1 MCKTMYYRP
10 ELNLT
15 PAEVIDYLRK
25 SQSDD
30 PLLTVAEVLAKHES
44 ILDEWSE
51 KNLGGKVPE
60 ENKFREV
67 VSGETLKERPEIS
80 KVLRLIESPKY
91 KAVKVVDP
99 QRLTRGDL
107 EDIGRLMKLIKHTHT
122 LVITPERVYDLQD
135 EYDWNAFEA
144 ELKRGNDYLKY
155 TKKILMRGRLLSVS
169 QGNFIGSK
177 APYGY
182 RKSTVTEGRRKCPT
196 LEINE
201 DEAETVRLIFDL
213 YVNQNMGYARIC
225 NHLDNLGIKSPTG
238 ARWLPTGIRDLIAN
252 EHYTGKVRWNWRK
265 TIDVVENGEII
276 KTRPKSKVGEYLIF
290 DGKHDAIIPEALF
303 SAARE
308 KQGKNHRAKL
318 TSDVINPFASL
329 VYCKCGRAMVYRAY
343 KRTDGSEKNAPRLLC
358 GGQTV
363 CKTPSCIYDEFV
375 ERVCNALKEHIA
387 DFTLQMKNGE
397 NSTNAQKKKEISA
410 LERRLKEVE
419 ARELAQWEKQSDP
432 DPTQR
437 MPAEIFRQLNE
448 KTVKEKEN
456 IKRALRD
463 ACAGMEEAVDCEE
476 KIKRFQDALNALHDP
491 NLDAVKKNLL
501 LKSCIT
507 RIEYS
512 REPYERMKGK
522 GTRGRWNS
530 SEFEIDIKFKV

>member
-1 MCKTMYYRP
+1 MYYRP

-30 PLLTVAEVLAKHES
+30 PLLTVAEVLAKHEA

-51 KNLGGKVPE
+51 KHLGGRVPE

-67 VSGETLKERPEIS
+67 VSGETLKERPEIN

-182 RKSTVTEGRRKCPT
+182 RKTTVIEGRRKCPT

-201 DEAETVRLIFDL
+201 EEAETVRLIFDL
-213 YVNQNMGYARIC
+213 YVNQNMGYAKIC
-225 NHLDNLGIKSPTG
+225 RYLDDLG
-238 ARWLPTGIRDLIAN
+238 ARPPIGNHWSPAGMRDLIAN
-252 EHYTGKVRWNWRK
+252 EHYIGKVRWNWRK
-265 TIDVVENGEII
+265 TIDVVENGEIL
-276 KTRPKSKVGEYLIF
+276 KTRPKSKAGEYLVF
-290 DGKHDAIIPEALF
+290 DGKHEAIVSESLF
-303 SAARE
+303 SAAQE
-308 KQGKNHRAKL
+308 KQGKNHRTKVADK
-318 TSDVINPFASL
+318 VINPFASL
-329 VYCKCGRAMVYRAY
+329 VYCKCGRAMIYRIY
-343 KRTDGSEKNAPRLLC
+343 KNKDGSERNAPRLLC
-358 GGQTV
+358 GGQV
-363 CKTPSCIYDEFV
+363 HCHTPSCRFDEFYG
-375 ERVCNALKEHIA
+375 RVCKALKDHIA
-387 DFTLQMKNGE
+387 DFSVQTKCDIDTNGQKQRE
-397 NSTNAQKKKEISA
+397 INALK
-410 LERRLKEVE
+410 RRLKEAE
-419 ARELAQWEKQSDP
+419 ARELAQWETQANP
-432 DPTQR
+432 DATQR

-456 IKRALRD
+456 IKRALRE
-463 ACAGMEEAVDCEE
+463 ACTEMEEAVDCEE
-476 KIKRFQDALNALHDP
+476 KTKRFKDALDALQDP
-491 NLDAVKKNLL
+491 NLDAAKKNLL
-501 LKSCIT
+501 LKSCIA
-507 RIEYS
+507 RIEYTK
-512 REPYERMKGK
+512 EPTERLKGK
-522 GTRGRWNS
+522 GARERGGWQS
-530 SEFEIDIKFKV
+530 SDFMIDIKFKI